1 MGDKECLDYP
11 LNKLEAQFLSYLDI
25 LLFPQVNTQ
34 KGSRPGMPGAESN
47 LQSSISTFLNKTDT
61 VTQRYNDAKL
71 RRESM
76 EVGSGNG
83 ASERLGR
90 ASSVARATS
99 VSRQFEVSSTP
110 FMRAGSV
117 ARGYEVTSLMFRNH
131 FHSLTDLI
139 NDRVL
144 LEIRST
150 ARSLV
155 SQRY

>member
-1 MGDKECLDYP
+1 
-11 LNKLEAQFLSYLDI
+11 
-25 LLFPQVNTQ
+25 
-34 KGSRPGMPGAESN
+34 MPGAESN

-83 ASERLGR
+83 ASDRLGR

-99 VSRQFEVSSTP
+99 VSRQFETSSSS

-117 ARGYEVTSLMFRNH
+117 ARGYEVTSLHWSPVTFTH
-131 FHSLTDLI
+131 
-139 NDRVL
+139 
-144 LEIRST
+144 
-150 ARSLV
+150 
-155 SQRY
+155 

>member
-11 LNKLEAQFLSYLDI
+11 LNKLEAQFLSYLYI

-117 ARGYEVTSLMFRNH
+117 ARGYEV
-131 FHSLTDLI
+131 I
-139 NDRVL
+139 
-144 LEIRST
+144 
-150 ARSLV
+150 
-155 SQRY
+155 

>member
-1 MGDKECLDYP
+1 
-11 LNKLEAQFLSYLDI
+11 
-25 LLFPQVNTQ
+25 
-34 KGSRPGMPGAESN
+34 MPGAESN

-83 ASERLGR
+83 AAERLGR

-117 ARGYEVTSLMFRNH
+117 ARGYEVTSLEFRH
-131 FHSLTDLI
+131 HCH
-139 NDRVL
+139 
-144 LEIRST
+144 
-150 ARSLV
+150 
-155 SQRY
+155 

>member
-1 MGDKECLDYP
+1 
-11 LNKLEAQFLSYLDI
+11 
-25 LLFPQVNTQ
+25 
-34 KGSRPGMPGAESN
+34 MPGAESN

-99 VSRQFEVSSTP
+99 VSRQFETSSSS

-117 ARGYEVTSLMFRNH
+117 ARGYEVTSHHWSPVTFTH
-131 FHSLTDLI
+131 
-139 NDRVL
+139 
-144 LEIRST
+144 
-150 ARSLV
+150 
-155 SQRY
+155 

>member
-1 MGDKECLDYP
+1 
-11 LNKLEAQFLSYLDI
+11 
-25 LLFPQVNTQ
+25 
-34 KGSRPGMPGAESN
+34 MPGAESN
-47 LQSSISTFLNKTDT
+47 LQSSISTFLSKTDT

-76 EVGSGNG
+76 EVG
-83 ASERLGR
+83 SERLGR

-117 ARGYEVTSLMFRNH
+117 ARGYEVTSLVLGNH
-131 FHSLTDLI
+131 FYSLI
-139 NDRVL
+139 NHRVP

-150 ARSLV
+150 ARSLA
-155 SQRY
+155 SPRS

>member
-25 LLFPQVNTQ
+25 LFSPQVNTQ
-34 KGSRPGMPGAESN
+34 KGSRPGMPGAENN
-47 LQSSISTFLNKTDT
+47 LQSSISTFLSKTDT

-76 EVGSGNG
+76 EVGS
-83 ASERLGR
+83 ERLGR

-99 VSRQFEVSSTP
+99 VSRQFETSSTP

-117 ARGYEVTSLMFRNH
+117 ARGYEVTVSLVSGNH
-131 FHSLTDLI
+131 FHSLI
-139 NDRVL
+139 NHRVP

-150 ARSLV
+150 ARSLA
-155 SQRY
+155 SPRS

>member
-25 LLFPQVNTQ
+25 LFSPQVNTQ

-47 LQSSISTFLNKTDT
+47 LQSSISTFLSKTDT

-76 EVGSGNG
+76 EVG
-83 ASERLGR
+83 SERLGR

-117 ARGYEVTSLMFRNH
+117 ARGYEVTSLVFGNH
-131 FHSLTDLI
+131 FYSLI
-139 NDRVL
+139 IHRVP

-150 ARSLV
+150 ARSLA
-155 SQRY
+155 SPQS